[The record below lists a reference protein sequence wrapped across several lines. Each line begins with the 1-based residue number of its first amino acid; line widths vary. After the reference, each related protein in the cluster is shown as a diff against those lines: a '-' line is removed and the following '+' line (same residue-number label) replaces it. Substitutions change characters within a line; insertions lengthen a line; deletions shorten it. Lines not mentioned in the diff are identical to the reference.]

1 MAKSLP
7 SHRTRPALYASRNW
21 LTHHR
26 RTPASSSP
34 SKSLCDSY
42 YVDPSPRPRH
52 ERHGEFP
59 MMLPDEEA
67 VAKEA
72 DLLFLNDLTPFR
84 LQQLY
89 AALQGHNKS
98 HTISTYCEDAK
109 DWVPWTGIPF
119 HTQLDGTRVPYAA
132 SSWERVGIQKPL
144 YCPHVSNG
152 FRPKKDCEMQIYRD
166 STLGKGKERWVARAR
181 QHNCRFMVVIPCL
194 DSLKEVFTKRNK
206 PVSTSSSQ
214 TSTSN
219 ISAGLPP
226 SSPLVTPSSSRTG
239 NTASSSRLAASS
251 PSRRPRL
258 DNFYDSDEILERSDL
273 ALKTAWMSSASRL
286 RYHPAN
292 DREWPPEAL
301 YHYHPISSPDP
312 FTELG
317 LANSMIGMAMKYFNS
332 PEGISP
338 TAHHLAFSA
347 STLCTGCRNQF
358 SIDGFR
364 QHIAPEGYCSNP
376 KFTAT
381 LVYTPP
387 PIHPAADGNKP
398 PHALMEF
405 HPSSNPSP
413 PEETFEDSMI
423 TRALLEWNSRIG
435 IPQDAWDTV
444 ATARVQCHGCNRVR
458 SFDGDAMHRDVHGL
472 PLCGGP
478 PMDRD
483 DDEDDEDEDEAH
495 DEEAH
500 VQGKGKGRAI

>member
-21 LTHHR
+21 LSHRR

-42 YVDPSPRPRH
+42 YVGPSPRPRH

-72 DLLFLNDLTPFR
+72 DLLLLNDPSPFR
-84 LQQLY
+84 LEQLY
-89 AALQGHNKS
+89 TALQKNNNL
-98 HTISTYCEDAK
+98 HTLSTYCEDAR

-119 HTQLDGTRVPYAA
+119 RTHLDGTRVPYAPG
-132 SSWERVGIQKPL
+132 SWERIGIQRPF
-144 YCPHVSNG
+144 YCPHVSND
-152 FRPKKDCEMQIYRD
+152 FRSKKDCEMEVYRD

-181 QHNCRFMVVIPCL
+181 QHNCRFMVVIPPL
-194 DSLKEVFTKRNK
+194 DDLKEAFTNDNDVYFKLQHLRRAAAVLASLNAFM
-206 PVSTSSSQ
+206 T
-214 TSTSN
+214 T
-219 ISAGLPP
+219 I
-226 SSPLVTPSSSRTG
+226 
-239 NTASSSRLAASS
+239 SSSRLATSS
-251 PSRRPRL
+251 PSWRPRL

-273 ALKTAWMSSASRL
+273 ALKTKWMSSASRYSV

-312 FTELG
+312 FTELS
-317 LANSMIGMAMKYFNS
+317 LANTMIGMAMKYFNS

-338 TAHHLAFSA
+338 TAHHLVFSA

-381 LVYTPP
+381 LVYTPR
-387 PIHPAADGNKP
+387 
-398 PHALMEF
+398 E
-405 HPSSNPSP
+405 
-413 PEETFEDSMI
+413 
-423 TRALLEWNSRIG
+423 
-435 IPQDAWDTV
+435 
-444 ATARVQCHGCNRVR
+444 
-458 SFDGDAMHRDVHGL
+458 
-472 PLCGGP
+472 
-478 PMDRD
+478 
-483 DDEDDEDEDEAH
+483 
-495 DEEAH
+495 
-500 VQGKGKGRAI
+500 